1 MHKQLTLV
9 VLCTAILAGCGSG
22 GERSK
27 AQSREAAELQRQN
40 APDGFRGEERET
52 IWDLFDSQ
60 EPEAGIAV
68 NKYIWRAALETL
80 SFLPPGIGRSILRY
94 DDLRLG
100 TSARFEQG
108 LQGDGLR
115 IGCGT
120 GCSFAEG
127 CHPDP
132 ARIGELGNRTRCRRR
147 DTDSCTPAMAG
158 RSGAL
163 DLKS

>member
-80 SFLPPGIGRSILRY
+80 SFLPLESADPFFGTMIYDWGRAPGSNRDYKVTVFVSDAALDARSLKVAIQTRQGSASSATVRDVEDAILTR
-94 DDLRLG
+94 
-100 TSARFEQG
+100 ARQLWRE
-108 LQGDGLR
+108 
-115 IGCGT
+115 
-120 GCSFAEG
+120 
-127 CHPDP
+127 DP
-132 ARIGELGNRTRCRRR
+132 ARST
-147 DTDSCTPAMAG
+147 
-158 RSGAL
+158 
-163 DLKS
+163 